1 MNFEDILKKIISDNF
16 LLQDEDTPYLNEQT
30 VQFKIAIELYK
41 RLGIEVQLEKC
52 FNPSDKKK
60 DYLDIF
66 YAEEKIG
73 IELKYKLKAF
83 DGFPFKNQGAQ
94 DLGTYGFFIDIHRLE
109 NWVFDNKIKTGFAVF
124 ITNDSTYKEERSGR
138 VHAFSL
144 IAKNKI
150 ITGKEYTTYKGKNQE
165 YPLIFKQNYK
175 GFDWQSKEP
184 KNLSCNF
191 FVCIVRVE
199 RPIS

>member
-1 MNFEDILKKIISDNF
+1 MPMNFEDILKKIISDNF

-150 ITGKEYTTYKGKNQE
+150 IQARNTQHIRVKIKNIHLFLNKIIKV
-165 YPLIFKQNYK
+165 LIGSQ
-175 GFDWQSKEP
+175 
-184 KNLSCNF
+184 KNLKIYHAIF
-191 FVCIVRVE
+191 LYA
-199 RPIS
+199 